1 VSRDRHQ
8 AKPPNTARG
17 GQANAGPVPRALHR
31 LREISVIRTACLGWR
46 LHCTQ
51 VLVYPRVHL
60 GIETGSSIEA
70 AGFLHLGRRWQ
81 RCAFLPS
88 QFNMFRGARLTS
100 AGDFSI
106 YTGFSIYVN
115 KGAHLELGGGGYAN
129 NGLNLS
135 CFAHISIGEDAAI
148 AENVTIRDSDDHFL
162 SGSRQPVTAPVV
174 VGNHVWIGMHATILK
189 GVTIGDGAV
198 VAAGAIVTR
207 DVPPA
212 ALVAGVPARVIRR
225 DVTWK

>member
-1 VSRDRHQ
+1 MNTDRGEQ
-8 AKPPNTARG
+8 AGAAAVR
-17 GQANAGPVPRALHR
+17 RALHR
-31 LREISVIRTACLGWR
+31 LREISVIRTAGLGWR
-46 LHCTQ
+46 LRCTR

-60 GIETGSSIEA
+60 GIETGSSIDA
-70 AGFLHLGRRWQ
+70 AGFLHLGRRWRQ
-81 RCAFLPS
+81 CAFLPS

-100 AGDFSI
+100 AGEFSV

-115 KGAHLELGGGGYAN
+115 EGAHLELGSGYAN

-148 AENVTIRDSDDHFL
+148 AENVTIRDSDDHVL

-225 DVTWK
+225 DVEWK